1 MAISRLGAIAFDTVS
16 VEPWRK
22 VFVDILGMDEI
33 APTSEGGPTRY
44 RLDQNEYRIS
54 LHPAEEERIRLITW
68 EVDTPEEL
76 GRLADAIEGAG
87 LSVERQN
94 HGDNDTRDSERSIFF
109 TDPEGFP
116 TEIRYGTSVGTRLF
130 HPKGVVSGFRTGE
143 YGLGHVVM
151 HCKDY
156 PGTVDFYTNVL
167 GFAVSD
173 YIVWADADATFFH
186 VNGRHHSLALMNECF
201 GIPGGTFNH
210 FMLEV
215 NDLNDT
221 GRAYDAVNQARIP
234 LTMDFGRH
242 TNDEMT
248 SFYIKTPNGCQ
259 LEIGSGGLLIDDAS
273 WEVKT
278 WRETAF
284 WGHAVVNPPAP
295 RFGEL
300 PAGA

>member
-1 MAISRLGAIAFDTVS
+1 MPISRLGAIAFDTVD
-16 VEPWRK
+16 VTAWRL
-22 VFVDILGMDEI
+22 VFVDILGMEEI
-33 APTSEGGPTRY
+33 APTEEGGPTRY
-44 RLDQNEYRIS
+44 RLDEYEYRIS
-54 LHPAEEERIRLITW
+54 LHPADEERIRLITW

-76 GRLADAIEGAG
+76 DRLAAALEAADVE
-87 LSVERQN
+87 VERVGHGPN
-94 HGDNDTRDSERSIFF
+94 HRREAERSIRFV
-109 TDPEGFP
+109 DPDGQP
-116 TEIRYGTSVGTRLF
+116 TEIRYGASVSASLF
-130 HPKGVVSGFRTGE
+130 HPSGVVSGFRTGE
-143 YGLGHVVM
+143 FGLGHVVM
-151 HCKDY
+151 HCKNY
-156 PGTVDFYTNVL
+156 AASVDFYTNVL

-201 GIPGGTFNH
+201 GIKGGTFNH

-221 GRAYDAVNQARIP
+221 GRAYDKVNEHRIP

-259 LEIGSGGLLIDDAS
+259 LEIGSGGLLIDDAT

-278 WRETAF
+278 WRKTAF
-284 WGHAVVNPPAP
+284 WGHRLVNPPAP
-295 RFGEL
+295 RYAEL